1 MIPLG
6 KLYYYPHFILRQLRS
21 KSFSEVAWPVA
32 EGPGVE
38 PDTLTPVGL
47 LTMTLCC
54 EHLTHAHTHTRTGLF
69 PLFLKMCAGSS
80 CCDITDQPCLWRGG
94 MQVRSPPSP
103 AQWVKDLAL
112 SQLWHSLQLWLGSDP
127 CPRNSICYRMAQ
139 KEKRNVCWSELYW
152 HFSFFFLFLLTFVFL
167 GPHP

>member
-54 EHLTHAHTHTRTGLF
+54 EHLTHAHAHTHTHTRTGLF
-69 PLFLKMCAGSS
+69 PLSLKMCAGSS

-94 MQVRSPPSP
+94 MQVRSP
-103 AQWVKDLAL
+103 AQHSGLRIWRCHSCGIVCNCGLDLIPVLGTPYATGWPKRKKETCAG
-112 SQLWHSLQLWLGSDP
+112 QNFIGISL
-127 CPRNSICYRMAQ
+127 
-139 KEKRNVCWSELYW
+139 
-152 HFSFFFLFLLTFVFL
+152 FFFFFCLLLSF
-167 GPHP
+167 